1 MPPRRSAAD
10 NAFTVPPTAI
20 TMAASCREPCL
31 QDSGAH
37 SRRQERKTSDQERK
51 QQLTGSDSH
60 THAPCLGNRAP
71 STERNQADTYGI
83 NPATPSAGPWPGP
96 RSASISA
103 LISTRSAVRNGH
115 RPAAATTSGSTGAS
129 SVHSVG
135 ILARPPD
142 PSR

>member
-10 NAFTVPPTAI
+10 NAFTVPPTAV

-71 STERNQADTYGI
+71 STERMRHPHPTSDFRIGFTCSRRI
-83 NPATPSAGPWPGP
+83 TPT
-96 RSASISA
+96 
-103 LISTRSAVRNGH
+103 L
-115 RPAAATTSGSTGAS
+115 
-129 SVHSVG
+129 
-135 ILARPPD
+135 
-142 PSR
+142 